1 MIQKALNRLLSENN
15 MSGYQ
20 LSKLTGIGEVQ
31 ISRYRKGETTPRQ
44 KALKIIAEAFGVEV
58 SELFK

>member
-1 MIQKALNRLLSENN
+1 
-15 MSGYQ
+15 MSGYT

-58 SELFK
+58 NELFK

>member
-1 MIQKALNRLLSENN
+1 MIHKALNRLLVDNN

-31 ISRYRKGETTPRQ
+31 ISRYRNGTATPREKTLQ
-44 KALKIIAEAFGVEV
+44 RIAEAFSVGV